1 MGIENN
7 KKTQTNVNKT
17 LEITESIPASWK
29 DKIQMEK
36 WKLETQIRLNDLRS
50 SVWKKIKNDPQNA
63 EFMKNPWN
71 REVYY
76 VPIEDGKWNVV
87 EYQAMYISKNNSSEI
102 LRLPIMDV
110 NWKVLRYTAVHRYIP
125 MRRPLIDP
133 IDLVSLWWGILVWFL
148 KWLTKLAP
156 KVWINLSKTAV
167 IQISK
172 NKLLLN
178 VISEKLPKDIVQN
191 VISQWLSN

>member
-1 MGIENN
+1 M
-7 KKTQTNVNKT
+7 
-17 LEITESIPASWK
+17 
-29 DKIQMEK
+29 
-36 WKLETQIRLNDLRS
+36 
-50 SVWKKIKNDPQNA
+50 KKIKNDPKNA

-71 REVYY
+71 KEVYY
-76 VPIEDGKWNVV
+76 VPIEDGKGNIV

-125 MRRPLIDP
+125 MVKPLIDP
-133 IDLVSLWWGILVWFL
+133 IDLISLWLGILVWFL

-167 IQISK
+167 RKISK
-172 NKLLLN
+172 NKLLLE
-178 VISEKLPKDIVQN
+178 VIWDKLPKDIVQSLT
-191 VISQWLSN
+191 VGWLSD